1 MKRRHFIAQVAGA
14 SAFMG
19 TAASMGTAQPA
30 ADQEGSAREYYLL
43 RRYEVR
49 SGPQAKLANAY
60 FQNALVPAANR
71 LGINPVGVF
80 HPHIGLD
87 NPSALVLLPSRS
99 LETLVRLEHH
109 LAGDA
114 GYLKAGSDF
123 INAPANQPAY
133 IRMESQLMIAF
144 SGSPTLTAP
153 AAAAEHK
160 PRTFE
165 LRTYESPTD
174 QDHKRKVEM
183 FNSGE
188 FDIFKSAGFSPVF
201 YGDTLVGARMPQLT
215 YMLSFGSLEERDRL
229 WAAFG
234 SAPAWKKL
242 STSPRYTFEDIVS
255 NVTNVILDPTPYSQI

>member
-14 SAFMG
+14 SALIG
-19 TAASMGTAQPA
+19 VSTSLEAAQTAAEHG
-30 ADQEGSAREYYLL
+30 GAREYYLL
-43 RRYEVR
+43 RRYELR
-49 SGPQAKLANAY
+49 TGPQARLANAY
-60 FQNALVPAANR
+60 FQNALIPAANR
-71 LGINPVGVF
+71 LGINLVGVF
-80 HPHIGLD
+80 HPHIGPG
-87 NPSALVLLPSRS
+87 NPSATVLLPSRS

-114 GYLKAGSDF
+114 EYLKAGSDF
-123 INAPANQPAY
+123 INAPAKEPAY

-144 SGSPTLTAP
+144 SGSPTLVAP

-165 LRTYESPTD
+165 LRTYESPSD

-188 FDIFKSAGFSPVF
+188 FDIFKSAGFAPVF

-242 STSPRYTFEDIVS
+242 SSAPRYTFEDIVS
-255 NVTNVILDPTPYSQI
+255 NVTNAILDPAPYSQI